1 MCDFVSQNQKLFDEL
16 DNLIDSLEVADESA
30 LIFVLKEA
38 QGIFGYL
45 PKEVQLHI
53 ADKLGVAPSKVYGVV
68 SFYSYFST
76 NPIGEYKISVCLGT
90 VCFVK
95 GSDKI
100 LSEFEK
106 QLGIKAG
113 QTSKDLLF
121 SLDGLRCVGACGLAP
136 VVVVNGKVYG
146 QFKLDQVGELLD
158 YYKSLENTTV

>member
-1 MCDFVSQNQKLFDEL
+1 M
-16 DNLIDSLEVADESA
+16 
-30 LIFVLKEA
+30 
-38 QGIFGYL
+38 
-45 PKEVQLHI
+45 
-53 ADKLGVAPSKVYGVV
+53 
-68 SFYSYFST
+68 SFYSYFT
-76 NPIGEYKISVCLGT
+76 TEPRGKYKISVCLGT

-113 QTSKDLLF
+113 QTSKDRWF

>member
-1 MCDFVSQNQKLFDEL
+1 MCNFISKNQKLFDEL
-16 DNLIDSLEVADESA
+16 DRVIDVLPEIDESA
-30 LIFVLKEA
+30 LIFTLKEA

-45 PKEVQLHI
+45 PREVQLHI
-53 ADKLGVAPSKVYGVV
+53 AKRLKITPAKVYGVV
-68 SFYSYFST
+68 SFYSYFT
-76 NPIGEYKISVCLGT
+76 TEPRGKYKISVCLGT